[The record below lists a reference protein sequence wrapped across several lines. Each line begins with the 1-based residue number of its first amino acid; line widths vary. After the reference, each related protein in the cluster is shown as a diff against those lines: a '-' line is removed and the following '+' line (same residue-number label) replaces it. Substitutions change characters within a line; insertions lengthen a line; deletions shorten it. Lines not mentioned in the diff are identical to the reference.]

1 MKFKLL
7 YNRKISRGGYHI
19 YYRFVIL
26 IHVSKFAMKGILN
39 YIRISVCKCGVNN
52 SMFDIDGI
60 FLIA

>member
-1 MKFKLL
+1 
-7 YNRKISRGGYHI
+7 
-19 YYRFVIL
+19 
-26 IHVSKFAMKGILN
+26 MKGILN